1 MTSPQT
7 QSDAATREAARFAA
21 IEAALPGAELAWL
34 AQLRTGAM
42 EDFAARGFPNPRIEE
57 WKFTNLSNLAACD
70 FTEPAAGIAAP
81 PMAALTPLA
90 IPGAAARHMT
100 FVNGRYRAELSDNGP
115 MSLPITI
122 TSLGQALR
130 EDPDGMAL
138 HLGSAISFENG
149 RARALDSLNA
159 AFMADGAVIRLAQG
173 VEATR
178 PIHLL
183 FLGEPETSETP
194 NSMGQAA
201 VHVRNF
207 IIAEA
212 GAKATVVCTFAGL
225 GGGAYWTNA
234 VTHMICADGAAID
247 HFTIQ
252 KEAAGAYHTGVT
264 EVTLDRG
271 AQYRSFVMSVGA
283 SLARHEIA
291 VRLDGPDCVCRLDG
305 IALARGRQHLDNT
318 TRVDHAAPG
327 GTTTENYNCVADGH
341 AHTVF
346 QGKIRVAPHAQK
358 TNADQTN
365 RNLLLSPGAV
375 TDSKPELEILAD
387 DVRCSH
393 GATVGELDKDA
404 LFYLR
409 SRGLD
414 EASARGLLVEGFVAE
429 LIDGVDNVALRE
441 HLRRTLNEWLSAET
455 APGDGM
461 GAGS

>member
-1 MTSPQT
+1 MTSTQT
-7 QSDAATREAARFAA
+7 QPDAASREAARFAE
-21 IEAALPGAELAWL
+21 IQAALPGADLTWL

-42 EDFAARGFPNPRIEE
+42 EHFAAEGFPNPRIED
-57 WKFTNLSNLAACD
+57 WKFTNLSKLAATG
-70 FTEPAAGIAAP
+70 FTEPATGTPPP

-90 IPGAAARHMT
+90 IPGVAARHMV

-115 MSLPITI
+115 EALPITV

-130 EDPDGMAL
+130 EDPDGPDGIAKYL
-138 HLGSAISFENG
+138 QSAITAKGG
-149 RARALDSLNA
+149 RARALESLNA
-159 AFMADGAVIRLAQG
+159 AFMADGAVIRLGQG

-183 FLGEPETSETP
+183 FLGQPETAP
-194 NSMGQAA
+194 PAI
-201 VHVRNF
+201 HVRNF

-212 GAKATVVCTFAGL
+212 GARATVVVTFAGL
-225 GGGAYWTNA
+225 GSGTYWTNA
-234 VTHMICADGAAID
+234 VTHVIAAEDAAID

-252 KEAAGAYHTGVT
+252 KEAAGAYHTGIT
-264 EVTLDRG
+264 EVTLDRR
-271 AQYRSFVMSVGA
+271 AQYRSFVVSVGA
-283 SLARHEIA
+283 SLARHEID
-291 VRLDGPDCVCRLDG
+291 VRLNGPDCVCRLDG

-318 TRVDHAAPG
+318 TRILHAEPG
-327 GTTTENYNCVADGH
+327 GTTSESYKCVADDH

-358 TNADQTN
+358 TNANQSN
-365 RNLLLSPGAV
+365 RNLLLSPHAAA
-375 TDSKPELEILAD
+375 DSKPELEILAD

-414 EASARGLLVEGFVAE
+414 EASARGLLVGGFVSE
-429 LIDGVDNVALRE
+429 LIDGVENIALRE
-441 HLRRTLNEWLSAET
+441 HLHRIVGEWLTAET
-455 APGDGM
+455 TGGDGM

>member
-1 MTSPQT
+1 MTSTQT
-7 QSDAATREAARFAA
+7 QPDSASREAARFAE
-21 IEAALPGAELAWL
+21 IQAALPGADLGWL

-57 WKFTNLSNLAACD
+57 WKFTNLSRLAATD
-70 FTEPAAGIAAP
+70 FTEPATGTP
-81 PMAALTPLA
+81 PPSMAALTPLA
-90 IPGAAARHMT
+90 IPGVAARHMV

-115 MSLPITI
+115 EALPITV

-130 EDPDGMAL
+130 EDPDGPDGIAK
-138 HLGSAISFENG
+138 HLKSAITAKGG

-159 AFMADGAVIRLAQG
+159 AFMADGAVIRLGPG

-183 FLGEPETSETP
+183 FLGQPEMP
-194 NSMGQAA
+194 NTMGPAA
-201 VHVRNF
+201 IHVRNF

-212 GAKATVVCTFAGL
+212 GAKATVVATFAGL
-225 GGGAYWTNA
+225 NGGTYWTNA
-234 VTHMICADGAAID
+234 VTHVIAAEDAVID
-247 HFTIQ
+247 HFTVQ

-264 EVTLDRG
+264 EVTLDRR
-271 AQYRSFVMSVGA
+271 AHYRSFVMSVGA
-283 SLARHEIA
+283 SLARHEIN
-291 VRLDGPDCVCRLDG
+291 VRLNGPDCVCRLDG

-318 TRVDHAAPG
+318 THVDHAEPG
-327 GTTTENYNCVADGH
+327 GTTTETYKCVADGH

-358 TNADQTN
+358 TNADQSN
-365 RNLLLSPGAV
+365 RNLLLSPHAAA
-375 TDSKPELEILAD
+375 DSKPELEILAD

-429 LIDGVDNVALRE
+429 AIDGVENVALRE
-441 HLRRTLNEWLSAET
+441 HLHRSLKEWL
-455 APGDGM
+455 APESTGGNGM

>member
-1 MTSPQT
+1 MTSTQT
-7 QSDAATREAARFAA
+7 QPDSASREAARFAGIQA
-21 IEAALPGAELAWL
+21 TLPGADLTWL

-42 EDFAARGFPNPRIEE
+42 EHFAAQGFPNPRIEE
-57 WKFTNLSNLAACD
+57 WKFTNLSRLAATD
-70 FTEPAAGIAAP
+70 FTEPATGTP
-81 PMAALTPLA
+81 PPSVAALTPLA
-90 IPGAAARHMT
+90 IPGVAARHMV

-115 MSLPITI
+115 EALPITV

-130 EDPDGMAL
+130 EDPDGIAK
-138 HLGSAISFENG
+138 HVKSAITAKGG

-159 AFMADGAVIRLAQG
+159 AFMADGAVIRLGQG

-183 FLGEPETSETP
+183 FLGEPETAP
-194 NSMGQAA
+194 AA
-201 VHVRNF
+201 IHVRNF

-212 GAKATVVCTFAGL
+212 GAKATVVTTFAGL
-225 GGGAYWTNA
+225 GGGTYWTNA
-234 VTHMICADGAAID
+234 VTHVIAAEDAAID
-247 HFTIQ
+247 HFTVQ

-264 EVTLDRG
+264 EVTLDRR

-283 SLARHEIA
+283 SLARHEID
-291 VRLDGPDCVCRLDG
+291 VRLNGPDCVCRLDG

-318 TRVDHAAPG
+318 TRVDHAEPG
-327 GTTTENYNCVADGH
+327 GTTTESYKCVADGH

-358 TNADQTN
+358 TNADQSN
-365 RNLLLSPGAV
+365 RNLLLSPHAV
-375 TDSKPELEILAD
+375 ADSKPELEILAD

-429 LIDGVDNVALRE
+429 LIDGIENVALRE
-441 HLRRTLNEWLSAET
+441 HLHRTLNEWLA
-455 APGDGM
+455 AGDGM
-461 GAGS
+461 RAGS